1 MCRISSRPTTSG
13 RSTVIWRSKRPG
25 RKSAGSSTSGRLV
38 AAITIT
44 PCCDSKPSISASSW
58 LRVCSRSS
66 CAPMAPAPARRP
78 PMASSSSMKM
88 MLGAAFL
95 ACSNRSRTRDAPT
108 PTNISTNSEALTE
121 KNGAPA
127 SPAVALASSVLP
139 VPGEPTKMTPLVI
152 LPPSRWKR
160 AGSLRYSVISRNS
173 PTASP
178 APPTF
183 SKVTPVCSPWMTRA
197 LLLPKEKMPPGPPAP
212 PAAPRMLLNTKYPKT
227 PNRTSGSTQPSAAR
241 MPPLLATWPVAF
253 TLLASRSLSKSG
265 SSTRTVW

>member
-1 MCRISSRPTTSG
+1 
-13 RSTVIWRSKRPG
+13 
-25 RKSAGSSTSGRLV
+25 
-38 AAITIT
+38 
-44 PCCDSKPSISASSW
+44 
-58 LRVCSRSS
+58 
-66 CAPMAPAPARRP
+66 
-78 PMASSSSMKM
+78 MKM

-95 ACSNRSRTRDAPT
+95 ACSNRSRTREAPT

-121 KNGAPA
+121 KKGAPA

-183 SKVTPVCSPWMTRA
+183 WKVTPVCSPWMTRA

-212 PAAPRMLLNTKYPKT
+212 PAAPLMLLSTKYPKA
-227 PNRTSGSTQPSAAR
+227 PNRTSGSTQPSNAR
-241 MPPLLATWPVAF
+241 MPPLLATWPAALTLIGFQVFEQVRVIHTHGVVELGRVSGLGSVSGFVGGQLAGDLVDADRGGLDLPGTQRGLELRVGHFGLGRQQVARQ
-253 TLLASRSLSKSG
+253 TASGAVAPPRSPAAVARG
-265 SSTRTVW
+265 WT